1 MRPISVIINARLLS
15 SRMQNKMIRPYNGTD
30 LLEIALEKLN
40 KLDFFEHRF
49 FAVAEDE
56 LIQKARK
63 YSNIEILKRRNDAVE
78 PGPHHPMVTFEH
90 YTRIPTKYFFV
101 INSCSAFLSID
112 TIRSAFDTFQ
122 NTNHRAYI
130 SAVETRD
137 WIFDNN
143 GVALT
148 HKDPDALQNTSDGK
162 IFYRA
167 THAFYIADRDYFT
180 ENNGKLW
187 NLTVDDPHLIK
198 MPVDESF
205 DVDTDLDFEISECLY
220 HKYHN

>member
-1 MRPISVIINARLLS
+1 MRPVSVIINARLMS
-15 SRMQNKMIRPYNGTD
+15 SRMQNKMIRPFCGTD

-40 KLDFFEHRF
+40 KLDFFENRF

-56 LIQKARK
+56 LIAKASK
-63 YSNIEILKRRNDAVE
+63 YENIEILKRKSEAVQ
-78 PGPHHPMVTFEH
+78 PGPHHPLVTFEH
-90 YTRIPTKYFFV
+90 YTRVPTKYFFV

-112 TIRSAFDTFQ
+112 TIRAAYNKFQ
-122 NTNHRAYI
+122 ETDHRAYI

-137 WIFDNN
+137 WLFDQS
-143 GVALT
+143 GKALT
-148 HKDPDALQNTSDGK
+148 HTNPDALQNTSDGK

-187 NLTVDDPHLIK
+187 NLQKDDPHLIK
-198 MPVDESF
+198 MPVEESF
-205 DVDTDLDFEISECLY
+205 DVDTDLDFDISQCLY
-220 HKYHN
+220 STLNQ